1 MRRQPAARPAIPRRT
16 CDPGRAQQICAP
28 CGRSSAEAAAR
39 RTNTGHLLK
48 WVRTSDHPV
57 GNLSLRSRSTHES
70 RSRPPCIL
78 ESDTETKKSHRC
90 PCSPQRGQLTPK
102 GSGFAVCRS
111 RSLRLAFLEDSEAG
125 TDSNSFKRG
134 QALSFAVCALKGADR
149 TGQES
154 EQSGLGSRPHARR
167 RGRRARKNPRP
178 PSHRG
183 SERGSRVT
191 LRLAIHQQ
199 SGHTP
204 SSVAALT
211 WIATLRLHRPS
222 DHRL

>member
-39 RTNTGHLLK
+39 HTNNGYLLK
-48 WVRTSDHPV
+48 WVRASDHPV

-78 ESDTETKKSHRC
+78 DSDTESEKSHRY
-90 PCSPQRGQLTPK
+90 PCSPPK

-111 RSLRLAFLEDSEAG
+111 RSLRLASLEDSEAG
-125 TDSNSFKRG
+125 ADSNSLKRG

-154 EQSGLGSRPHARR
+154 ERSGLDSRPHARR
-167 RGRRARKNPRP
+167 RGRRARQNPRP
-178 PSHRG
+178 PSLRDW
-183 SERGSRVT
+183 ERGSRVT
-191 LRLAIHQQ
+191 QRLAIHQQ